1 MSLPKKL
8 PPCNFFN
15 LKDANYLLSSAHKP
29 RAVMGKFTMMSDPE
43 MIKEQSIYGP
53 DAKWITNGNL
63 GSDYPLK
70 EASGWIQHVLMG
82 KNWIGIDHKGV
93 QFCDCSQADVPMEFI
108 VRETKRSLELFHI
121 EKE

>member
-1 MSLPKKL
+1 MEQRIRYKRIQAEIDHQKLHIFSSSVNFYKVLELRINYFLLLCFSLSVYERSMSLPKKL

-53 DAKWITNGNL
+53 DAKWIIRT
-63 GSDYPLK
+63 
-70 EASGWIQHVLMG
+70 
-82 KNWIGIDHKGV
+82 
-93 QFCDCSQADVPMEFI
+93 
-108 VRETKRSLELFHI
+108 
-121 EKE
+121 